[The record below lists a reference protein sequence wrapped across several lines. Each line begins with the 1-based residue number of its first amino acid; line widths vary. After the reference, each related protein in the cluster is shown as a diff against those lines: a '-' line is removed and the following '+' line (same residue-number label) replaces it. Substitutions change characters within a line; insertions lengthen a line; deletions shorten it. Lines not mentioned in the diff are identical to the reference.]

1 MKRIKIVQRYFTES
15 EARKAAAYQR
25 QHAKKNNVLVSK
37 VEVMSAYDL
46 FKTNGWFKCNPFKKL
61 GFPGPEQYIIIVH
74 YSAELA
80 TCRQAQNLKKRI
92 VMAVRKKE
100 VRKRFFVVK
109 LSRYQL
115 KSVPS
120 IMGIEKK
127 PMVSWKYIQSEYRDK
142 CIMLNCSLNARSVA
156 A

>member
-37 VEVMSAYDL
+37 VEIMSAYDL

-61 GFPGPEQYIIIVH
+61 GLPGSGQYIIIVH
-74 YSAELA
+74 YSVELA

-92 VMAVRKKE
+92 AMAVKKKE

-109 LSRYQL
+109 LSTYQL
-115 KSVPS
+115 KSTLYVN
-120 IMGIEKK
+120 GIEKK
-127 PMVSWKYIQSEYRDK
+127 PMVSWKYIESECRDK
-142 CIMLNCSLNARSVA
+142 CIRLNGSLNARFVA